1 MRNQHSLTVIKLKRQ
16 LSTMTAKGKTM
27 FPFHGSPLD

>member
-16 LSTMTAKGKTM
+16 LSTMTTKDNV
-27 FPFHGSPLD
+27 PISWQPS